1 MPVDR
6 RLLLVRLGLGLF
18 LLVLAALTLGPFQ
31 GLERRL
37 GLSDAAAH
45 AIAFY
50 GLSLALFAAAPR
62 SRRSDLALCAFGVG
76 VLIEALQALVG
87 RSLSLSDLAADAA
100 GVLAAFAPAYIER
113 TRTRLRRGTGADVG
127 FRDRRGP
134 RRTTAVSG
142 APRA

>member
-6 RLLLVRLGLGLF
+6 RLLLVRFSLGLF
-18 LLVLAALTLGPFQ
+18 LLVLAGLTLGPFQ

-50 GLSLALFAAAPR
+50 VLSLVLFAAAPR

-76 VLIEALQALVG
+76 ILIEALQALVG
-87 RSLSLSDLAADAA
+87 RSLSLSDLAADGA
-100 GVLAAFAPAYIER
+100 GVLAAFAPAYVER
-113 TRTRLRRGTGADVG
+113 TRARLRRRAGAVTG
-127 FRDRRGP
+127 FRDRRES
-134 RRTTAVSG
+134 RRTAAVSS
-142 APRA
+142 APRT